1 MQCHECGVEA
11 LGHSACPGCGAT
23 LPVTIRGPRLP
34 VEPWPL
40 TAPESYVLRYGLGNH
55 AHALAAFKLALTELV
70 ARRALT
76 LQGAWVRRRWA
87 PGRSPRFLLCD
98 GPQKAAVEERSLR
111 PVVALHTNLAEQR
124 PTLGVPFE
132 DRTAELRGVS
142 LTKFVSVAARRDGG
156 YRGYLER
163 DVASS
168 LRQRA
173 LLSAVNGRTAAGD
186 RAREQ
191 LDAWLEVTRDGLFS
205 WSHDQTWLRAYLGGA
220 GAAVFLAQVA
230 TPGQPVLKHIGSA
243 VASGASP
250 DSTYSAAA
258 WDANGIDFAGLAD
271 SLARRVQRGRR
282 RVHRR
287 GRRRRRRRR
296 IAAVS
301 RWLPALVDGR
311 ALEFVL
317 RPR

>member
-1 MQCHECGVEA
+1 MQCHECGGEA

-23 LPVTIRGPRLP
+23 LPVTVRGPRLP
-34 VEPWPL
+34 DEPWPL

-55 AHALAAFKLALTELV
+55 AHALAGFKLALIELV

-76 LQGAWVRRRWA
+76 LRGAWIRRRWA
-87 PGRSPRFLLCD
+87 PGRSPTFLLCD
-98 GPQKAAVEERSLR
+98 GPENTAAEERSLR
-111 PVVALHTNLAEQR
+111 PVVALHANLVERR
-124 PTLGVPFE
+124 PSLGVPFE
-132 DRTAELRGVS
+132 DAEAELRGVS
-142 LTKFVSVAARRDGG
+142 LTKFVSVAARRHGG

-191 LDAWLEVTRDGLFS
+191 LDAWLDVTRSGLFG

-220 GAAVFLAQVA
+220 GAAVFLAAFA
-230 TPGQPVLKHIGSA
+230 TPGLPVLKHIGSA
-243 VASGASP
+243 VATCATP
-250 DSTYSAAA
+250 DWTYSPAE

-271 SLARRVQRGRR
+271 SLAGAFSAIDA
-282 RVHRR
+282 
-287 GRRRRRRRR
+287 GF
-296 IAAVS
+296 IDAGGGGGG
-301 RWLPALVDGR
+301 DGG
-311 ALEFVL
+311 
-317 RPR
+317 